1 MAFLY
6 FLYNLVC
13 RLDWQASRQRRWCDG
28 SKQNFGFQKATGHVF
43 AGSQAVGPTKL
54 VCRYNDCY
62 FRSYLSEMSG
72 RCQGVTDTLNIH
84 IWSDP
89 SFDGG
94 QPASQLVSPYSELNI
109 PSIKSMTSALECI

>member
-13 RLDWQASRQRRWCDG
+13 RPGRQADSEDGWFG

-62 FRSYLSEMSG
+62 FRSYLSEMSR

-94 QPASQLVSPYSELNI
+94 QPVPVYGPYSELNI

>member
-6 FLYNLVC
+6 FPYNLVC
-13 RLDWQASRQRRWCDG
+13 WLDSREAGWGGRWFG

-43 AGSQAVGPTKL
+43 AGSQAVSPTKL
-54 VCRYNDCY
+54 VCRYTDCY
-62 FRSYLSEMSG
+62 FRSYLSEMS
-72 RCQGVTDTLNIH
+72 RTCHAVTDTLNIH

-94 QPASQLVSPYSELNI
+94 QPAVF
-109 PSIKSMTSALECI
+109 